1 MIIAAACVACLLN
14 VNAVLVSVIAGS
26 LTRSAVI
33 VDVIAGNLT
42 RSAVLVAVIAGSLT
56 WSALEIEPAIAA
68 RTGHTAVCCP
78 CQFKSHDYNNV
89 LVFGGGDNEGKFF
102 SDLFCISVSTLTSST
117 RSVQANI
124 LKVCDSS

>member
-1 MIIAAACVACLLN
+1 VCPVADVITASFTAFISHSLTCFAVMIIAAACVACLLN

-89 LVFGGGDNEGKFF
+89 LVFGGGDN
-102 SDLFCISVSTLTSST
+102 
-117 RSVQANI
+117 
-124 LKVCDSS
+124 